1 MKFVVKLLELFE
13 LFVEFEIMKVELF
26 ELMVK
31 FPVEFVVKFVEFVVE
46 FEVELPVEFI
56 NCDDKYNEI
65 LSIIGPYPK
74 LGNIL
79 LNDEL

>member
-1 MKFVVKLLELFE
+1 MV
-13 LFVEFEIMKVELF
+13 VEFEIIKVELF
-26 ELMVK
+26 ELV
-31 FPVEFVVKFVEFVVE
+31 VEFVVTLEVEFTVELAVEFVIELV
-46 FEVELPVEFI
+46 VELVVEFI